1 MKKKNPCVGVELS
14 AGGDPH
20 GSEKPRWSADNT
32 RCHLDLKKMIDLKK
46 MLRSLIIIIIIIIK
60 KKFIIM
66 QKKFSSSKYKE
77 KFLF

>member
-14 AGGDPH
+14 AGGNPH

-46 MLRSLIIIIIIIIK
+46 MLRSLIIIIIK

>member
-14 AGGDPH
+14 AGEDPH

-46 MLRSLIIIIIIIIK
+46 MLRSLIIIIIIK